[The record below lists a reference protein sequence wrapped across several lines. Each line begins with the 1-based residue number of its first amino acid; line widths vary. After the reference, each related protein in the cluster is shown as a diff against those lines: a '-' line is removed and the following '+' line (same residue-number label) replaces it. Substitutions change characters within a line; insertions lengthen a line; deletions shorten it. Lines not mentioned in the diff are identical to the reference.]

1 MRETKLIQKLS
12 LLQANELKDFRK
24 FLSSPYFTTNGS
36 LPILFDF
43 LRPFYPKFDKESLTV
58 EQAFAATFPNEKY
71 NANKLNKTMS
81 ELTQLTERF
90 FRLRITESDKKA
102 TLKTE
107 AMAYLKRGD
116 IKAAEKRISKF
127 TALIDTNALST
138 LSSYSD
144 AYQLLS
150 ALYFSPHT
158 NKFKNSKLLQEA
170 VEYLD
175 AYYIVAA
182 LREGSEMQQISHL
195 VRSDYDALFLP
206 EVLDRGGHNKHLA
219 DTALLSIL
227 KGIYRLHTEDTRESY
242 EELKSLFFNRLKE
255 VDTLLKLYALR
266 QLINFSIRKNNQGEK
281 NFNREVKG
289 LYLFGLK
296 QEILLENG
304 KISSSLFQNVVEIL
318 SFLKDY
324 EEASEFIE
332 EYRENLHA
340 REKADSLS
348 LAKSTLLFWEGKY
361 DDVISEV
368 GQLVVKNLLVKVRIE
383 VILIRCWFEK
393 FLDNQIPEKMFN
405 ARVLAFKKAMKR
417 AKNVP
422 DSIITNCLSFASKM
436 QLLMRVAKASTT
448 QKEELKKRAFNDISK
463 TKPLL
468 GKAWLIEKLEN
479 M

>member
-1 MRETKLIQKLS
+1 
-12 LLQANELKDFRK
+12 
-24 FLSSPYFTTNGS
+24 
-36 LPILFDF
+36 
-43 LRPFYPKFDKESLTV
+43 
-58 EQAFAATFPNEKY
+58 
-71 NANKLNKTMS
+71 
-81 ELTQLTERF
+81 
-90 FRLRITESDKKA
+90 
-102 TLKTE
+102 
-107 AMAYLKRGD
+107 
-116 IKAAEKRISKF
+116 
-127 TALIDTNALST
+127 
-138 LSSYSD
+138 
-144 AYQLLS
+144 
-150 ALYFSPHT
+150 
-158 NKFKNSKLLQEA
+158 
-170 VEYLD
+170 
-175 AYYIVAA
+175 
-182 LREGSEMQQISHL
+182 
-195 VRSDYDALFLP
+195 
-206 EVLDRGGHNKHLA
+206 
-219 DTALLSIL
+219 
-227 KGIYRLHTEDTRESY
+227 
-242 EELKSLFFNRLKE
+242 LKE